1 MDIDSFSIPKSV
13 LNDISKLKNTLS
25 ETERFVL
32 LSGDS
37 GSGRTSLC
45 EHVVNDLDGKFT
57 TVFIPCQ
64 GQMSLTQLRQLFLQ
78 QISPDGNYDTES
90 PPLLRIY
97 LTFLKRIL
105 VKTVF

>member
-37 GSGRTSLC
+37 GSGRT
-45 EHVVNDLDGKFT
+45 
-57 TVFIPCQ
+57 
-64 GQMSLTQLRQLFLQ
+64 
-78 QISPDGNYDTES
+78 
-90 PPLLRIY
+90 
-97 LTFLKRIL
+97 
-105 VKTVF
+105 